1 VKGRK
6 YRRNISGCGL
16 AGMISEDGRLMS
28 GEAIIRAMA
37 VLHDRS
43 NGLGGGFAAYGIYPH
58 KKDFYAFHIMY
69 DDIKAKER
77 TDVLLDEMFDIDS
90 EERIPTKKTPAI
102 SKGPDLWRYFVT
114 PKVDK
119 CDSLTCEE
127 DYVIDAVMVI
137 NTTVDGA
144 FIFSSGKNMGAFK
157 AVGYPE
163 DVGVFYRLDEYEG
176 YTWIGHGRFP
186 TNTPGWWG
194 GAHPFT
200 ILDFALVHNGEISS
214 YGINKRYLESFG
226 YKCTMLTDTEV
237 GAYAFDLLL
246 RKHKLPVE
254 VACKVLSPP
263 FWADIDRMKNAGD
276 PKAQVYEALRMV
288 YSGILLN
295 GPFAFIVG
303 HVNGMIG
310 LADRVKLRPMIA
322 ARKDDMLYIAS
333 EEAAVREISPKLDI
347 VWNPKAGEPVIGQ
360 LKNPVK
366 NDSAGN
372 TKTKNSKNS
381 KNSKKTAQLEGTV
394 A

>member
-1 VKGRK
+1 
-6 YRRNISGCGL
+6 
-16 AGMISEDGRLMS
+16 MMSEDGRLMS
-28 GEAIIRAMA
+28 GEAIIRSMEI
-37 VLHDRS
+37 LHDRS
-43 NGLGGGFAAYGIYPH
+43 NGLGGGFAAYGIYPD
-58 KKDFYAFHIMY
+58 KKDYYAFHIMY
-69 DDIKAKER
+69 DDVYAQSQAEE
-77 TDVLLDEMFDIDS
+77 LLGEWFHVET
-90 EERIPTKKTPAI
+90 EEEIPTKKVPGVGKA
-102 SKGPDLWRYFVT
+102 PLLWRYFVL
-114 PKVDK
+114 PKPSKLDG
-119 CDSLTCEE
+119 CTDEE
-127 DYVIDAVMVI
+127 DFVIESVMRI
-137 NTTVDGA
+137 NTIIPGA

-163 DVGVFYRLDEYEG
+163 DVGRFYRLDEYEA

-200 ILDFALVHNGEISS
+200 ILDWALVHNGEISS

-254 VACKVLSPP
+254 VACKVLSAP
-263 FWADIDRMKNAGD
+263 FWDEIDRMKEKGD
-276 PKAQVYEALRMV
+276 PAADVYEALRVV
-288 YSGILLN
+288 YGGILLN

-303 HVNGMIG
+303 HTNGMIA

-322 ARKDDMLYIAS
+322 ARKDDMLYVAS
-333 EEAAVREISPKLDI
+333 EEAAIREISPELDKI
-347 VWNPKAGEPVIGQ
+347 WNPKAGEPVIGT

-366 NDSAGN
+366 KDSA
-372 TKTKNSKNS
+372 
-381 KNSKKTAQLEGTV
+381 AVRQLEGTV

>member
-1 VKGRK
+1 
-6 YRRNISGCGL
+6 
-16 AGMISEDGRLMS
+16 MMSEDGRLMS
-28 GEAIIRAMA
+28 GEAIIRSMA

-69 DDIKAKER
+69 DNIKAKER
-77 TDVLLDEMFDIDS
+77 TDVLLDELFDIDS
-90 EERIPTKKTPAI
+90 EERIPTKKISAI
-102 SKGPDLWRYFVT
+102 PKGPDLWRYFVT

-119 CDSLTCEE
+119 CDSDTSEE
-127 DYVIDAVMVI
+127 DYVIDAVMMI
-137 NTTVDGA
+137 NATVEGA

-246 RKHKLPVE
+246 RKHKMPAE
-254 VACKVLSPP
+254 MACKVLSAP
-263 FWADIDRMKNAGD
+263 FWAEIDRMSEKDD
-276 PKAQVYEALRMV
+276 PKAKVYEALRMV

-295 GPFAFIVG
+295 GPFAFVVG
-303 HVNGMIG
+303 HANGMIA
-310 LADRVKLRPMIA
+310 LSDRVKLRPMIA
-322 ARKDDMLYIAS
+322 ARKDDMLYVAS
-333 EEAAVREISPKLDI
+333 EEAAVREVSPQLDK

-366 NDSAGN
+366 TDSKAV
-372 TKTKNSKNS
+372 
-381 KNSKKTAQLEGTV
+381 QLEGTV